1 MPLPK
6 IPTKP
11 ATILLAKDYP
21 QAEPGKSPVR
31 ATAKAEHDPVEYLI
45 SGPAV
50 TAKPTRARKSKAA
63 LLAEAPAREETP
75 PAAPA
80 KLPAPPR
87 TDKVNKKDGAG
98 AKLRETDMNEPH
110 PAKHK
115 PVEVNVKSS
124 ASRKAD
130 TAGATKM
137 FVLDTN
143 VLMHD
148 PASLLRFEEHDIYLP
163 MMTLEELDNHK
174 KGMSEVARNARMV
187 SRTLDSLVGGTDGV
201 LDEGLPL
208 ARLGNRDAQG
218 KLFFQTR
225 LN

>member
-6 IPTKP
+6 IPSKP

-21 QAEPGKSPVR
+21 KAEPGKSPVR
-31 ATAKAEHDPVEYLI
+31 AAAAAENDPVEDLI
-45 SGPAV
+45 SGQAVPA
-50 TAKPTRARKSKAA
+50 KSTRARKSKAA
-63 LLAEAPAREETP
+63 LLAEAPAREATP

-80 KLPAPPR
+80 TLPAPPR
-87 TDKVNKKDGAG
+87 TDKNGKPGPNDGVT

-115 PVEVNVKSS
+115 PVEVNVKSP

-130 TAGATKM
+130 NSGAAKM

-148 PASLLRFEEHDIYLP
+148 PTSLFRFEEHDVYLP
-163 MMTLEELDNHK
+163 MMTLEEIGRAH
-174 KGMSEVARNARMV
+174 V
-187 SRTLDSLVGGTDGV
+187 
-201 LDEGLPL
+201 
-208 ARLGNRDAQG
+208 
-218 KLFFQTR
+218 
-225 LN
+225 